1 MGQLHLGTVD
11 AFALTTTLQQRR
23 QVFVEHASLLNSG
36 IAVIKDLRQGGL
48 QPNTVAY
55 VTLEQDQRIQAV
67 LGRFNAA
74 VFLLVLCQFERRL
87 RWLVDPYSAE
97 DCSSM
102 SNNRSASAVIEF
114 LTTCITHKDALGLAG
129 LAMGL
134 SLVLG

>member
-1 MGQLHLGTVD
+1 MIRASLGVSPSPNGIAFFPKAFEVVVGQLHLGTVD

-67 LGRFNAA
+67 LGRSNAA

-87 RWLVDPYSAE
+87 R
-97 DCSSM
+97 
-102 SNNRSASAVIEF
+102 
-114 LTTCITHKDALGLAG
+114 
-129 LAMGL
+129 
-134 SLVLG
+134 